1 MSFQYFNFFLFNFIG
16 PPPPPTNQYYL
27 PYHLTGSGTG
37 PPFFTDH
44 AIYRNMLVPSSY
56 NSPYH
61 LQMARFSSP
70 EDLSSISRNPTNTKA
85 LDLLQQHAS
94 QYYNT
99 HKIHE
104 LNDRANQLAKS
115 PSSNIRLPPVG
126 NLNSNVIHGNSIPV
140 LSSNNNSGV
149 ASTQVPSSSLPSN
162 CDASKIPNN
171 TSNTKL
177 SSTDKESQSPPPQR

>member
-1 MSFQYFNFFLFNFIG
+1 
-16 PPPPPTNQYYL
+16 
-27 PYHLTGSGTG
+27 
-37 PPFFTDH
+37 
-44 AIYRNMLVPSSY
+44 
-56 NSPYH
+56 
-61 LQMARFSSP
+61 
-70 EDLSSISRNPTNTKA
+70 TKA

-177 SSTDKESQSPPPQR
+177 SSTDKESQSPPPQRHHHTHHHTHIYPYAPYVNPAVLTSQPAVAVINPFTNPPPK

>member
-1 MSFQYFNFFLFNFIG
+1 MCNLIFIKG

-70 EDLSSISRNPTNTKA
+70 EDLSSMSRNPTNTKA

-104 LNDRANQLAKS
+104 LNDRANQLAKTS
-115 PSSNIRLPPVG
+115 SSNVNRIPSVGAPNSSVILGNSSIPALPSNTSNTSSTNSQPSS
-126 NLNSNVIHGNSIPV
+126 
-140 LSSNNNSGV
+140 LS
-149 ASTQVPSSSLPSN
+149 SN
-162 CDASKIPNN
+162 CDANKIPPP
-171 TSNTKL
+171 SNTKL
-177 SSTDKESQSPPPQR
+177 LTAEKDNSLNRTSSPPPQR